1 MVMDIRDYL
10 PPSLKHV
17 MEYTSQAEREKRKE
31 AAREAFGHPTP
42 VPRASEP
49 SLKPGDADDLLKV
62 QPASPWSAGA
72 KGEVDKEALSSAR
85 VPPAV
90 GGAVPV
96 KAVRVI
102 PLWPVVL
109 TALAGLVF
117 AGSVIAWATRGP
129 RPQGASATPTATATA
144 AVPAAMPSATDQ
156 VMGVAP
162 LASTSASAAPSATST
177 AAPSATSSAA
187 ASAKT
192 TPAAPRRKS
201 TTDPSDP
208 YEDAAPTA
216 KSTKPQ
222 PHIAKHLEFE

>member
-129 RPQGASATPTATATA
+129 RPQGASASPTATATA
-144 AVPAAMPSATDQ
+144 TVTAR
-156 VMGVAP
+156 
-162 LASTSASAAPSATST
+162 AAPSAKPTPGAT
-177 AAPSATSSAA
+177 ATA
-187 ASAKT
+187 
-192 TPAAPRRKS
+192 
-201 TTDPSDP
+201 DDP
-208 YEDAAPTA
+208 YAEPPSNRNAGRAKPLRPEDY
-216 KSTKPQ
+216 
-222 PHIAKHLEFE
+222 